1 MNKTICTAFLA
12 SMILLNCNSDK
23 IESDENKPK
32 KEEGN
37 KTEESNP
44 VTSHSNNE
52 EDILNSKEN
61 EFNVNDELDS
71 LDFDALIDKYKAIL
85 DNSIAVQKTGLEFD
99 KNPESF
105 VENDSIAAK
114 RFMADSRKILKER
127 ESIEAKIDAYI
138 ENFSPEQS
146 KRYMS
151 IFDEYVKAI
160 ESLY

>member
-1 MNKTICTAFLA
+1 MKKLLLTFSIIAFTFSCDSDSVVAKNKK
-12 SMILLNCNSDK
+12 SEK
-23 IESDENKPK
+23 
-32 KEEGN
+32 GN
-37 KTEESNP
+37 KTGESNP
-44 VTSHSNNE
+44 ATSHSNNE
-52 EDILNSKEN
+52 EDVLNSKKN
-61 EFNVNDELDS
+61 KFKVNDELDS

-114 RFMADSRKILKER
+114 KFMEDSRKILKER

-138 ENFSPEQS
+138 EYFSPEQS

>member
-1 MNKTICTAFLA
+1 MKKLLLIFSIITFTFSCDSDSVVEKNKK
-12 SMILLNCNSDK
+12 S
-23 IESDENKPK
+23 
-32 KEEGN
+32 EEGN
-37 KTEESNP
+37 KTDKRNP
-44 VTSHSNNE
+44 ANSHSNNE

-114 RFMADSRKILKER
+114 KFMEDSRKILKER

-146 KRYMS
+146 KRYIG